1 MPGVASP
8 KIFLSAGEASG
19 EHYGALLMAEIRRQA
34 PQAEFFGLGGTR
46 MANLGLRQV
55 VRAEDVAV
63 MGITEV
69 ILHMAHIYREYRK
82 LKASLREERPDLAIL
97 IDFPDVNLRLAA
109 ELRRLTYLL
118 SIL

>member
-19 EHYGALLMAEIRRQA
+19 EHYGALLMAEIRRLA

-46 MANLGLRQV
+46 MASLGLRRV

-63 MGITEV
+63 MGISEV
-69 ILHMAHIYREYRK
+69 ILHMAAYLPRIPQAEGQRARGT
-82 LKASLREERPDLAIL
+82 ARSRDPD
-97 IDFPDVNLRLAA
+97 RL
-109 ELRRLTYLL
+109 
-118 SIL
+118 S